1 MENQIQRPPS
11 DFDKELSEMENV
23 LNSILDKYQ
32 KISEVHNLKGIYAH
46 WHLSGLI
53 YHLKNILRDYKV
65 ISQEVMNRL
74 NTVKF
79 AHAFIM
85 HTPEIRSLMYEFY
98 AFISLAR
105 ITLDNLRHILYPLFT
120 NEIRQMPK
128 SITAMVSKSTNCAV
142 YERIANTEEIQY
154 LIDLRNCLV
163 HYKNFATSNI
173 SLITFE
179 GVDLGKEDDIISQF
193 TKPMAKGTFRITENN
208 DIVFNIFLPDKIFDW
223 ENNKKLVPF
232 TYEKRINLLAESMRF
247 MRHILFNYMESFAIN
262 IKTQKKIF
270 TFDKKLKQERVEYTK
285 FLC

>member
-1 MENQIQRPPS
+1 MENMIQRKPS
-11 DFDKELSEMENV
+11 DFDKELFDMENV
-23 LNSILDKYQ
+23 LNSQINEFQ
-32 KISEVHNLKGIYAH
+32 KISDDHDLKGIYAH

-53 YHLKNILRDYKV
+53 YHLKNILKDYKV
-65 ISQEVMNRL
+65 ISEGVLTRL
-74 NTVKF
+74 NAVKF

-128 SITAMVSKSTNCAV
+128 SITDMISKSTNCSV
-142 YERIANTEEIQY
+142 YERIANTEELQY

-163 HYKNFATSNI
+163 HYRNFATSNT
-173 SLITFE
+173 SLITLE
-179 GVDLGKEDDIISQF
+179 GVDFQNENDKITQL

-208 DIVFNIFLPDKIFDW
+208 DVVFNIFLPDKIFDW
-223 ENNKKLVPF
+223 GNNKKLVQF

-247 MRHILFNYMESFAIN
+247 MRHLLFNYMESFAIN
-262 IKTQKKIF
+262 IKTQEKVF
-270 TFDKKLKQERVEYTK
+270 TFSKKLRDEKVDYTN
-285 FLC
+285 FIG